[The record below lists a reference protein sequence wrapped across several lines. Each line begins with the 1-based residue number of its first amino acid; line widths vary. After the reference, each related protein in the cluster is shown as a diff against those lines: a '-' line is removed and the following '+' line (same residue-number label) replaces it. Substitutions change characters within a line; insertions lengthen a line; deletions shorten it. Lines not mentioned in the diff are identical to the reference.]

1 MPRIVIALLFA
12 SAAFTLNAAIEDTGK
27 VDLISLNKEKTVV
40 TLSLIQQLP
49 WDQRS
54 LGLLKSK
61 MNSYVEFIDSGQL
74 TRSVPEAR
82 GKSVIVHVSY
92 FEEPNAAAETF
103 LKTMRQTLSVK
114 MITVT
119 WSKLPEPKP

>member
-27 VDLISLNKEKTVV
+27 VDLISLNKEKTEV

-61 MNSYVEFIDSGQL
+61 MNGYVEFIDSGQL
-74 TRSVPEAR
+74 SRSVPEAR
-82 GKSVIVHVSY
+82 GKSVVVHVSY
-92 FEEPNAAAETF
+92 FEEPNAAAEAF

-114 MITVT
+114 MISLT